1 MTIQTNK
8 LRCRVR
14 GYELSTFGKFIIA
27 SYENDQKA
35 FKDYSADYSAA
46 HLLALKTDQI
56 AIEALINP
64 VQLMAELKMITNRLY
79 SNQIEVTTQI
89 NFLEG
94 YVKRA
99 TGLTIALADFGFQ
112 EVRAANQSG
121 NMQKLVDKLGILTG
135 NADNNLAALTLKG
148 YSAAKQTALVGLM
161 NQLSTD
167 NSDQNKKI
175 NERMLL
181 VENNHGIMNTFWDN
195 MVDVC
200 DAGKRIFKPVSAE
213 KQQEY
218 VITSIITRLRNDMKK
233 TLVSGVVEPK
243 ARIEFVSTS
252 GGRKR
257 VVYADPKGA
266 YALSGAVPGDYLA
279 IKIVKDK
286 PNVSKNV
293 TIETNVPKVENFV

>member
-8 LRCRVR
+8 LKTRVR
-14 GYELSTFGKFIIA
+14 VYEISAFGKFIIA

-35 FKDYSADYSAA
+35 FTDYSEDYSAA
-46 HLLALKTDQI
+46 HLLGLKADQL

-64 VQLMAELKMITNRLY
+64 VQIMGELKVITNRLY

-99 TGLTIALADFGFQ
+99 KGLTIALKDFGFQ
-112 EVRAANQSG
+112 AVRAANQSG
-121 NMQKLVDKLGILTG
+121 NMQKLVDKLGILTV
-135 NADNNLAALTLKG
+135 NAKNNLAALTLKG
-148 YSAAKQTALVGLM
+148 YTAAKQATLIALM
-161 NQLSTD
+161 NQMDTD
-167 NSDQNKKI
+167 NGDQNKKI
-175 NERMLL
+175 NERMQL
-181 VENNHGIMNTFWDN
+181 VESNHGIMNAFWDN

-200 DAGKRIFKPVSAE
+200 DAGKRIFTPVSTE
-213 KQQEY
+213 KKQEY
-218 VITSIITRLRNDMKK
+218 VMRTVIARLRGDAKK
-233 TLVSGVVEPK
+233 TSVTGTVEPK
-243 ARIEFVSTS
+243 ARIEFISTT

-266 YALSGAVPGDYLA
+266 YALTGAVPGDYLA
-279 IKIVKDK
+279 IKIVKGK

-293 TIETNVPKVENFV
+293 AIETNVPKVENFV